1 MKKRLKQLIF
11 VSLFLLLIPV
21 IGYANTPGVNGYNTV
36 PNPNEKI
43 IPKNPN
49 TGYVSPNVQ
58 ESQGREAAN
67 KKKAQEKKERSE
79 KAITK
84 DTSYETVRQAAER
97 VDQILE
103 KKNPSVKELEQAARD
118 IEAIRKYIS
127 NNGDKAD
134 ASQIQG
140 LQTTIRNYEQKFVS
154 LEEDA
159 KKREEAAGYLQKAK
173 NTTNPADL
181 SKLTSY
187 IFLEEGFFGLTDV
200 FPKVVNALVQGFFF
214 ITKAIYCL
222 VIIILEQVF
231 NANAYEALDS
241 IVSFSAQMFQTF
253 MDEYQWL
260 VYALAVMGGIVEFIR
275 KKHFPFKIF
284 RFLLVWFLA
293 LFLYRPA
300 SLPMNFGDQ
309 KIEAKYNLSRIVK
322 AVDGVSSDL
331 TRMAITGF
339 NTLDKIHSS
348 VDGRKDNLTAVKE
361 SIFDELVYQPFL
373 ALNFTTTDV
382 SEEKI
387 RTLFE
392 TNGDSEKVKDFNKE
406 NSKISQLSWSTIG
419 VKVLTALASLIKAI
433 VVGVA
438 LILIGV
444 ISIVFKYLALIM
456 LVFLVIFF
464 FIAMIP
470 GFEQVLGNAGK
481 KIIQFVFM
489 GGLGLFAVRAFL
501 FVNSLI
507 EGAAGGMS
515 KVYFWTAIIQG
526 IIWFV
531 IWRCRAMVMDLLV
544 KGTLSA
550 QEVGRKV
557 QGNLEHL
564 YQPDFV
570 SKMNPFTPTRT
581 VERSGSG
588 SWSSSSTS
596 TVPTNEGVVPSV
608 STSRSTVPSRTLFRA
623 TKNSLASGR
632 KRLTQGLD
640 NLRYGAGESLDKQVA
655 LEKRAAFKQR
665 LLDRKDE
672 LCHLATIPKSE
683 RLRSKLHDL
692 AGDTNAPVQEAF
704 KERELRRLERKE
716 RKEQRRQEQADF
728 RQYRKSQQ
736 PSDGRSISSTVEDQ
750 LVKPQVR
757 REFHRERLKRQQ
769 ASVQSKKTL
778 KNKSV
783 VDKDSMVSD
792 ELFHK
797 RKR

>member
-1 MKKRLKQLIF
+1 MKKRLKQLMF
-11 VSLFLLLIPV
+11 VSLFLLFIPV
-21 IGYANTPGVNGYNTV
+21 SGYANTPGVNGYNAV

-49 TGYVSPNVQ
+49 QGYTPSNVQ
-58 ESQGREAAN
+58 ESRSREASE
-67 KKKAQEKKERSE
+67 KKKAQEKRERSE
-79 KAITK
+79 KAIAK
-84 DTSYETVRQAAER
+84 DTNYETVKQAADR
-97 VDQILE
+97 VDKVLG
-103 KKNPSVKELEQAARD
+103 KKKPSVKELEQAARD
-118 IEAIRKYIS
+118 IEIIRKYVS

-134 ASQIQG
+134 TSQIQS
-140 LQTTIRNYEQKFVS
+140 LRTTIRNYEQKFVS

-187 IFLEEGFFGLTDV
+187 IYLEEGFFGLTDV

-231 NANAYEALDS
+231 SANAYESLDS

-253 MDEYQWL
+253 IEEYQWL

-300 SLPMNFGDQ
+300 SLPLNFGNQ
-309 KIEAKYNLSRIVK
+309 KIEAKYNLSQIIKV
-322 AVDGVSSDL
+322 VDGVSSDL
-331 TRMAITGF
+331 TRIAIAGF
-339 NTLDKIHSS
+339 NNLDKTHSS
-348 VDGRKDNLTAVKE
+348 VDGKKDNLTAVKE

-382 SEEKI
+382 PEDKV

-392 TNGDSEKVKDFNKE
+392 TTGNSDKVKDFSKE

-489 GGLGLFAVRAFL
+489 GGLGLFGVRAFL
-501 FVNSLI
+501 FVNGLI

-515 KVYFWTAIIQG
+515 KVYFWVAIIQG

-531 IWRCRAMVMDLLV
+531 IWRCRAMVMNLLV

-557 QGNLEHL
+557 QGNLEHF
-564 YQPDFV
+564 YQPDLI

-581 VERSGSG
+581 IDRSGSSVPDMAMG
-588 SWSSSSTS
+588 TSSDVAPAVSSAAS
-596 TVPTNEGVVPSV
+596 MPLN
-608 STSRSTVPSRTLFRA
+608 RTLFRA
-623 TKNSLASGR
+623 TKNSLASGG
-632 KRLTQGLD
+632 KRLMQEFD
-640 NLRYGAGESLDKQVA
+640 NLRYGTGESLDKQVA
-655 LEKRAAFKQR
+655 LERRAAFKQR
-665 LLDRKDE
+665 LLDRKDD
-672 LCHLATIPKSE
+672 LHHLATLPKAE

-692 AGDTNAPVQEAF
+692 AGDTNAPVQVAF
-704 KERELRRLERKE
+704 EEREKQRLERKE
-716 RKEQRRQEQADF
+716 RKEQRRQEQVDF
-728 RQYRKSQQ
+728 RHYQKSQQ
-736 PSDGRSISSTVEDQ
+736 PSDDRSISSIIENQ

-769 ASVQSKKTL
+769 TPVQSTKPL
-778 KNKSV
+778 KNELIVEKEPT
-783 VDKDSMVSD
+783 VSD

-797 RKR
+797 RK